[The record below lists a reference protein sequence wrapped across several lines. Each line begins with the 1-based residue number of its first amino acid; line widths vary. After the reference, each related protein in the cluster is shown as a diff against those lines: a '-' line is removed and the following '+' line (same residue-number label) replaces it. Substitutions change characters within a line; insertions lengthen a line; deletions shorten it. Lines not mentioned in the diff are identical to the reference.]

1 MSLSVEQLQF
11 AYRNCFQVLRGVSFT
26 AESGEFLS
34 VLGPNGCGKSTLFR
48 CILGIL
54 PGYTGEV
61 LVDGDDI
68 RTMTTRERA
77 QRIAYIPQTHRP
89 TFGYTVLDTAMMGIN
104 RQLSPLANPGKEQVQ
119 QAWEALCHVGVEH
132 LAERNFTH
140 LSGGEQQLV
149 LVARAIAQQ
158 ADILIMD
165 EPTSG
170 LDPVAKAKFF
180 EMLIQEVEQRE
191 IGVLIS
197 SHNLDGLE
205 SICDSITMLH
215 QGCVEKQLSM
225 EDMKSELTKLNVVF
239 EGGATK
245 EIYNMPQILKLHN
258 VGSIYTMVVKEYSEI
273 FVEKLRKN
281 GFIDKPL

>member
-165 EPTSG
+165 EPTSA
-170 LDPVAKAKFF
+170 LDYGNQIRVLERVRQLAQEGYTVLLSTHNPQQAMAFSDRILAISNGSVIADGVPDR
-180 EMLIQEVEQRE
+180 ML
-191 IGVLIS
+191 
-197 SHNLDGLE
+197 
-205 SICDSITMLH
+205 TP
-215 QGCVEKQLSM
+215 
-225 EDMKSELTKLNVVF
+225 ELMQKLYRIDVDFTETAYGRVIMPRT
-239 EGGATK
+239 GA
-245 EIYNMPQILKLHN
+245 
-258 VGSIYTMVVKEYSEI
+258 
-273 FVEKLRKN
+273 
-281 GFIDKPL
+281 